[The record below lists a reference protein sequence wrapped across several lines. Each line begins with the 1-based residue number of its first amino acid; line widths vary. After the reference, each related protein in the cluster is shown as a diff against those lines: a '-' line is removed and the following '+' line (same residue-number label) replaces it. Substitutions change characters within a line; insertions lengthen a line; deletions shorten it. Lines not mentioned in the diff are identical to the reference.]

1 MSHSRRGRLKHKPHD
16 INSNSVCLLIPL
28 SAECGA
34 SVPVKLGCV
43 NGAGW
48 RYLCAWI
55 SLCAYSELVFHS
67 IKQWWLV
74 PSIYPRVG
82 AEQARAG
89 GENKKVPHPAPVLV
103 PAPRWR
109 AEIHYN

>member
-1 MSHSRRGRLKHKPHD
+1 MLVDSIERWMWSLGSREAGLCEWGWVEVFMCLG
-16 INSNSVCLLIPL
+16 ISV
-28 SAECGA
+28 
-34 SVPVKLGCV
+34 
-43 NGAGW
+43 
-48 RYLCAWI
+48 
-55 SLCAYSELVFHS
+55 CAYSELVFHS

-82 AEQARAG
+82 AEQRRAG
-89 GENKKVPHPAPVLV
+89 GENKKVPHPAPVLA